1 MSYRKINVAI
11 VGLGFGAEFIPI
23 YQRHSNANMYA
34 ICQRNVEKLNEVG
47 DAFGVEKRYTDFDE
61 LLKDPAIDAVH
72 INTPI
77 QNHAEQSLK
86 ALRAGKHVA
95 CTVPMATTVEECRL
109 IVEAVKE
116 TGLTYMMM
124 ETVVY
129 SREFLFVKE
138 MYESGAMG
146 KLQFLRA
153 SHQQEM
159 AGWPGY
165 WEGLPPMHY
174 ATHCVAPVV
183 ALAKADAEYVSC
195 FGSGR
200 IDEDLI
206 SKYGSPFAIESCHI
220 QFRNSD
226 LAAEVTR
233 SLFNTARQ
241 YRESFDV
248 YGSKKSFEWTLV
260 EHEDPIIHIGEKPER
275 VKVPDYARL
284 LPSEIQSF
292 TTGGVYDADS
302 NQHLSFIQGAGHGGS
317 HPHLVHEFISSLID
331 KRQPFPNARQSANI
345 TCVGI
350 LAHESAMQGGKQ
362 MYLPEFT
369 LSLSPDIKNAYVAE
383 AVA

>member
-1 MSYRKINVAI
+1 MTQQKIKVAI

-23 YQRHSNANMYA
+23 YQKHPNAIMYA
-34 ICQRNVEKLNEVG
+34 ICQRNEDKLNEIG
-47 DAFGVEKRYTDFDE
+47 DAFGIEKRYTDYAE
-61 LLKDPAIDAVH
+61 LLKDPEVDAIH

-77 QNHAEQSLK
+77 QSHAEQSLA

-95 CTVPMATTVEECRL
+95 CTVPMATTVEECRQ

-116 TGLTYMMM
+116 TGKTYMMM
-124 ETVVY
+124 ETVIY

-138 MYESGAMG
+138 MYENGELG
-146 KLQFLRA
+146 KLQFIRA

-174 ATHCVAPVV
+174 ATHCVGPVL
-183 ALAKADAEYVSC
+183 ALPKAQAEYVSC

-200 IDEDLI
+200 IDENLI

-220 QFRNSD
+220 KLKDSD
-226 LAAEVTR
+226 LSAEVTR

-260 EHEDPIIHIGEKPER
+260 EHEDNVIHTGETPEK
-275 VKVPDYARL
+275 VKTPDYAHL
-284 LPSEIQSF
+284 LPQQIQSF
-292 TTGGVYDADS
+292 TQQGVYDSDEH
-302 NQHLSFIQGAGHGGS
+302 QHLSFIQGSGHGGS
-317 HPHLVHEFISSLID
+317 HPHLVHEFLTALVES
-331 KRQPFPNARQSANI
+331 REPYPNAQQSANI

-350 LAHESAMQGGKQ
+350 LAHESAMKGGEIIP
-362 MYLPEFT
+362 LPDFT
-369 LSLSPDIKNAYVAE
+369 LA
-383 AVA
+383 

>member
-1 MSYRKINVAI
+1 MSKKSFNIAI

-23 YQRHSNANMYA
+23 YKKHPLANMYA
-34 ICQRNVEKLNEVG
+34 ICQRNQEKADEIG
-47 DAFGVEKRYTDFDE
+47 KAFGIEKVYTDYDE
-61 LLKDPAIDAVH
+61 LLKDPNVDAVH

-109 IVEAVKE
+109 IVEE
-116 TGLTYMMM
+116 TERTGLTYMMM
-124 ETVVY
+124 ETVIY

-138 MYESGAMG
+138 MYEKGELG
-146 KLQFLRA
+146 KIQFLRA

-174 ATHCVAPVV
+174 ATHCVGPVL
-183 ALAKADAEYVSC
+183 ALPKAQAEYVSC

-200 IDEDLI
+200 IDEELI
-206 SKYGSPFAIESCHI
+206 PKYGSPFAIETCHI
-220 QFRNSD
+220 KLKDSD
-226 LAAEVTR
+226 LSAEVTR

-260 EHEDPIIHIGEKPER
+260 EHEDSVIHTGETPSK
-275 VKVPDYARL
+275 VKIPDYAHL
-284 LPSEIQSF
+284 LPAEIASF
-292 TTGGVYDADS
+292 TTAGVYDSDD
-302 NQHLSFIQGAGHGGS
+302 NQHLSFIQGSGHGGS
-317 HPHLVHEFISSLID
+317 HPHLVNEFLNALAEERAPYPD
-331 KRQPFPNARQSANI
+331 ARQSANI

-350 LAHESAMQGGKQ
+350 LAHESAMNGGEIKH
-362 MYLPEFT
+362 LPEFT
-369 LSLSPDIKNAYVAE
+369 LHK
-383 AVA
+383 

>member
-1 MSYRKINVAI
+1 MGKNKINIAI
-11 VGLGFGAEFIPI
+11 IGLGFGAEFIPI
-23 YQRHSNANMYA
+23 YQRHPNANMYA
-34 ICQRNVEKLNEVG
+34 VCQRNIEKLQEVA
-47 DAFGVEKRYTDFDE
+47 DAFGIEHRYTDYDE
-61 LLKDPAIDAVH
+61 LLKDKNIDAVH

-77 QNHAEQSLK
+77 QNHAEQAVK

-95 CTVPMATTVEECRL
+95 CTVPMATTAEECRQ

-138 MYESGAMG
+138 MYEKGELG
-146 KLQFLRA
+146 RLQFLRA

-159 AGWPGY
+159 SGWPGY

-174 ATHCVAPVV
+174 ATHCVGPVV
-183 ALAKADAEYVSC
+183 ALANADAEVVSC
-195 FGSGR
+195 VGSGR
-200 IDEDLI
+200 IDEHLI
-206 SKYGSPFAIESCHI
+206 SKYNSPFAVESCHI
-220 QFRNSD
+220 KFRHSD

-248 YGSKKSFEWTLV
+248 YGSKKTFEWTLIEEEESV
-260 EHEDPIIHIGEKPER
+260 IHTGEKPER
-275 VKVPDYARL
+275 VTILDFAHL
-284 LPSEIQSF
+284 LPLSIQAF
-292 TTGGVYDADS
+292 TTGGVYDAES
-302 NQHLSFIQGAGHGGS
+302 KQHLSFIQGAGHGGS
-317 HPHLVHEFISSLID
+317 HPHLVHEFLSALVEE
-331 KRQPFPNARQSANI
+331 REPFPNARQSANI

-362 MYLPEFT
+362 MFLPEFT
-369 LSLSPDIKNAYVAE
+369 LSQTSKDKETNLHDE
-383 AVA
+383 